1 AQWVIVRDLHQYD
14 LHSVGVSD
22 PGFDESPVFCS
33 GLAQH
38 GNAVLL
44 KTLILN
50 LNIAN
55 LHPQRKLWCG
65 RWCFSLASNFKQA
78 IAKEKHHART
88 LGRSKD
94 AKDGQAKNVA
104 IEGLRAFKVVG
115 S

>member
-1 AQWVIVRDLHQYD
+1 AYDFEKLLEFRRVLFRSGEPLSLVLAQWVIVRDLHQYD

-44 KTLILN
+44 KMLILN

-65 RWCFSLASNFKQA
+65 RWCFSLASNF
-78 IAKEKHHART
+78 
-88 LGRSKD
+88 
-94 AKDGQAKNVA
+94 
-104 IEGLRAFKVVG
+104 
-115 S
+115 